1 MTPHKNAA
9 AEVLFTRSGR
19 LGHITLN
26 RPQAINALTHGMV
39 VEIQRVLDEWRDDA
53 GVQTVLLTGA
63 GERGLCAG
71 GDIVSLY
78 RDAVRGDDRA
88 AAQFWADE
96 YRLNAS
102 IARYPKPYVA
112 IMDGLVLGG
121 GIGLSAHGSH
131 RVVTERSTLGMPET
145 GIGFV
150 PDVGGTWLLSHAPG
164 ELGTFLALTAGTV
177 HAEDAIAIGLADH
190 LVPRERLVELVAS
203 LESADATAAI
213 AAVASTPG
221 PGTLAGQ
228 RGWIDVAFAG
238 NEAGEILHR
247 LGKQPAAVTG
257 NAASGAAAGA
267 AASAAERIASKS
279 PTALA
284 VTLESLRRAR
294 QLDSLEAALD
304 QENRVSLR
312 AFAAHDFAEGVRA
325 QVIDK
330 DRAPHWDPI
339 DIPARTDA
347 AVTAF
352 FEPLGERELGLAD
365 ARRARR
371 AHGEE

>member
-1 MTPHKNAA
+1 MTPREPHGQDVRLA
-9 AEVLFTRSGR
+9 RRGR

-39 VEIQRVLDEWRDDA
+39 VDIQRALDDWRDDD

-78 RDAVRGDDRA
+78 RDAVRGDDRDA
-88 AAQFWADE
+88 ARFWADE

-102 IARYPKPYVA
+102 IARYPKPYIA

-131 RVVTERSTLGMPET
+131 RIVTEHSTLGMPET

-164 ELGTFLALTAGTV
+164 ELGTFLALSAGTV
-177 HAEDAIAIGLADH
+177 HADDAIALGLADA
-190 LVPRERLVELVAS
+190 LVERERLPELITR
-203 LESADATAAI
+203 LESIDATAAI
-213 AAVASTPG
+213 AAVASSPAPG
-221 PGTLAGQ
+221 ALAGE
-228 RGWIDVAFAG
+228 RGWIDAAFAG
-238 NEAGEILHR
+238 DRMDGILRR
-247 LGKQPAAVTG
+247 LRSSPDNSATD
-257 NAASGAAAGA
+257 
-267 AASAAERIASKS
+267 AAERISAKS

-284 VTLESLRRAR
+284 VTLEALRRAR
-294 QLDSLEAALD
+294 RLQSLEAALD
-304 QENRVSLR
+304 QEYRVSLR

-330 DRAPHWDPI
+330 DHAPRWDPTLM
-339 DIPARTDA
+339 PAGADA
-347 AVTAF
+347 AVTAY
-352 FEPLGERELGLAD
+352 FEPLGERELGLAHEQ
-365 ARRARR
+365 R
-371 AHGEE
+371 AHAQPVHGSWREG